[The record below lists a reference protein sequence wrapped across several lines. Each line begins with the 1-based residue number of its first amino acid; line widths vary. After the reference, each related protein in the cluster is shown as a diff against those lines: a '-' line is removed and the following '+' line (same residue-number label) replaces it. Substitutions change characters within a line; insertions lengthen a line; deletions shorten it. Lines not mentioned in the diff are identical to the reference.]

1 MTAPELDPSQRAAAE
16 IDPSVRQVVVAGPG
30 SGKTEVV
37 SALVAHLVADEGLD
51 PEIDLL
57 IISFSRAAVHAVNR
71 RLRAADIPASAA
83 VRTLDALTRTERQL
97 EALTGVRPERLVAD
111 RHPGYRSTGWARA
124 HAHGRPVH
132 TAQHHHAHIAAVL
145 GEHGLGRDEQVIGVA
160 FDGTGYGPDGAIWG
174 GEVLLADY
182 KGFHRFARLRYVPLP
197 GGDAAVERPYRMA
210 LAHLAAAGED
220 KELPLVIFPDGTV
233 LGNPTD
239 ADISLAAGGPIAPDG
254 STEFDVVIVGAGPA
268 GMSAAVYGASE
279 GLSTLVVDRHGV
291 GGQATSSSLIRNYLG
306 FPRGISGRRLA
317 EAAFDQAWVFGADF
331 DTRDGSAVRDFIHV
345 MDLAEAHVAGL
356 EWLAARVAT
365 GGGTTTRVWNIG
377 RGEGVTVFEMVRAFE
392 AVTGGRI
399 PYRVVERRPGDI
411 AESCAAVDAIGA
423 EVGWHARRDVTA
435 MVRDLW
441 AWQEANPAGFSSRT
455 E

>member
-1 MTAPELDPSQRAAAE
+1 MARTAGRSADETRQLILTSAARLIGRHGTTVPVTDIAEAAGVSKGGLLYHFASKEALETALLERMEQLAREDVAEAFLEGVPVAAAVSGQLE
-16 IDPSVRQVVVAGPG
+16 LARESGGRLLLRIEDIDGTR
-30 SGKTEVV
+30 
-37 SALVAHLVADEGLD
+37 
-51 PEIDLL
+51 
-57 IISFSRAAVHAVNR
+57 SRAEHVETILADLAWLGLEWDGPVVQQSR
-71 RLRAADIPASAA
+71 RLP
-83 VRTLDALTRTERQL
+83 LY
-97 EALTGVRPERLVAD
+97 EA
-111 RHPGYRSTGWARA
+111 
-124 HAHGRPVH
+124 
-132 TAQHHHAHIAAVL
+132 
-145 GEHGLGRDEQVIGVA
+145 
-160 FDGTGYGPDGAIWG
+160 
-174 GEVLLADY
+174 
-182 KGFHRFARLRYVPLP
+182 
-197 GGDAAVERPYRMA
+197 A
-210 LAHLAAAGED
+210 LAASGSDDAAGEM
-220 KELPLVIFPDGTV
+220 
-233 LGNPTD
+233 TD
-239 ADISLAAGGPIAPDG
+239 
-254 STEFDVVIVGAGPA
+254 T
-268 GMSAAVYGASE
+268 
-279 GLSTLVVDRHGV
+279 TLVVASFRG
-291 GGQATSSSLIRNYLG
+291 
-306 FPRGISGRRLA
+306 GISGGTIDSMRVIAEEARNAQSRRLMLNPQA
-317 EAAFDQAWVFGADF
+317 LSGGPGEVPRVSLSDEPSDLSIINAKKVDPSLRGTQIRDLKDAAGNAFGEQILRDLGAADTRWQTACLRYFNPVGAHPSGRLGEDPSGVPANLMPFVARVASGAYPELRVFGADF